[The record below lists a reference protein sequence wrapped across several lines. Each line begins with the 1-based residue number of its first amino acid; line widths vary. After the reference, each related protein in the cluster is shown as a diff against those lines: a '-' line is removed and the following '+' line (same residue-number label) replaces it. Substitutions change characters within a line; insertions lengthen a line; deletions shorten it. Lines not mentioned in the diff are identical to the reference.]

1 MRNEQEPIEDIHSL
15 IYYAAGLVSS
25 GDSMAREAALLG
37 VPSYYLGIRYSMP
50 ANAAASKVA
59 SLQNQKTMAFEEL
72 GELITALA
80 QDNRGRVTTEE
91 LLTELADVTIMCEQ
105 MAFILGFE
113 DYEKE
118 MDRKLIRLRDEKLKL

>member
-1 MRNEQEPIEDIHSL
+1 MDKEERLKLYD
-15 IYYAAGLVSS
+15 AAITKW
-25 GDSMAREAALLG
+25 G
-37 VPSYYLGIRYSMP
+37 VG
-50 ANAAASKVA
+50 A
-59 SLQNQKTMAFEEL
+59 QKTMAFEEL

-118 MDRKLIRLRDEKLKL
+118 VDRKLIRLRDEKLKK

>member
-1 MRNEQEPIEDIHSL
+1 MDKEERLKLYD
-15 IYYAAGLVSS
+15 AAIT
-25 GDSMAREAALLG
+25 EWG
-37 VPSYYLGIRYSMP
+37 VG
-50 ANAAASKVA
+50 A
-59 SLQNQKTMAFEEL
+59 QKTMAFEEL